1 LNSIFK
7 NRLKFSLCRILSE
20 SVVETNTVRTQVVLN
35 KEIVEQALQ
44 ITHFKSKRELLDYA
58 LRELIRRETQKKLL
72 ELKGK
77 IHWEGDLEALRENQA
92 L

>member
-1 LNSIFK
+1 M
-7 NRLKFSLCRILSE
+7 
-20 SVVETNTVRTQVVLN
+20 ETNTVRTQVVLN
-35 KEIVEQALQ
+35 KDILEQALQ
-44 ITHFKSKRELLDYA
+44 MTHFKSKRELLDYA

-77 IHWEGDLEALRENQA
+77 IHWEGDLDVLRENQA

>member
-1 LNSIFK
+1 M
-7 NRLKFSLCRILSE
+7 
-20 SVVETNTVRTQVVLN
+20 ETNTVRTQVVLN

-44 ITHFKSKRELLDYA
+44 ITHLKSKRELLDYA